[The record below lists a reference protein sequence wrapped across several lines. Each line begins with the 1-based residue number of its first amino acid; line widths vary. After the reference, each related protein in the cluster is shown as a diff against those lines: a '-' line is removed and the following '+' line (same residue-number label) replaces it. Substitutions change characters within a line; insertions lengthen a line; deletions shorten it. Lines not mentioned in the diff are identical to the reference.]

1 MKTNLHNFGQ
11 TGAAAVEFAVV
22 LPLLVLLLFGSIEFG
37 LLLYNQEV
45 IINASREGARSGI
58 ARYDSD
64 QSGTFAYGSD
74 IPFVVENYCTNRLM
88 TWRDT
93 PPNSLTITVSGGG
106 AFQSDLTVRVEYMHD
121 FLFFG
126 ILGLNQKLLV
136 SQTIMK
142 MEQEL

>member
-1 MKTNLHNFGQ
+1 MKTNLHKLGQ
-11 TGAAAVEFAVV
+11 KGAAAVEFAVV

-45 IINASREGARSGI
+45 ITNASREGARAGI
-58 ARYDSD
+58 ARHDSD

-74 IPFVVENYCTNRLM
+74 I
-88 TWRDT
+88 
-93 PPNSLTITVSGGG
+93 
-106 AFQSDLTVRVEYMHD
+106 QSDLTVRVEYMHD